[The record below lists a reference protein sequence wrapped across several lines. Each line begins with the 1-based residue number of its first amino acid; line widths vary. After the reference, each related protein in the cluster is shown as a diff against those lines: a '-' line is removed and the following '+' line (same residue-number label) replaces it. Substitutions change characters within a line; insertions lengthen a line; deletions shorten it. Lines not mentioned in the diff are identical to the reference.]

1 MFRAASA
8 HHREWACYT
17 RWCINTIWPSWWWA
31 LAARNM

>member
-1 MFRAASA
+1 V
-8 HHREWACYT
+8 CYT